1 MDNQALN
8 SHSPL
13 LTVDQIN
20 FAYQITPVTK
30 DVSFKIEKGEIR
42 ALIGPNGAGK
52 STILNLL
59 CGMYHPNNGKI
70 IYKGHDI
77 TKMDPHKIRHLG
89 ISRSFQITNIYYSH
103 TVYENVSLAVQG
115 SIDEKYNIWHPPS
128 HYQKIHDE
136 TLRIMDEC
144 NILHLMDIK
153 TSELSYAEQRQ
164 VEIALSLAG
173 NPELLLLD
181 EPTAG
186 LSIEES
192 RSIAKLV
199 KDISDRN
206 QITVLFVEHD
216 MDIVFSI
223 SDQISV
229 LYYGEILVEDIPE
242 NIKVNKKVQKV
253 YLGE

>member
-128 HYQKIHDE
+128 HYKKIHDE

-144 NILHLMDIK
+144 NISHLMDIK

-242 NIKVNKKVQKV
+242 NIKVNKKVQEV